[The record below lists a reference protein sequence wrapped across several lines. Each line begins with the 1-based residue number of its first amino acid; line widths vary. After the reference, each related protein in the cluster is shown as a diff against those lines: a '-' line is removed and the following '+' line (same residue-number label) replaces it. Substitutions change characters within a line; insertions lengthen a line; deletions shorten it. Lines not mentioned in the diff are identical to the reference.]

1 VSLVAYVEI
10 RPVHVADLLSREGHP
25 FAARVIAARD
35 DRSAERDAEPREFDG
50 RAVARRT
57 LGVAAGAMIVM
68 GSVVGGVLGLNN
80 GDSTHTPLAAG
91 EPVGAQPSP
100 NTPGQPGQTPAVE
113 GAVAP
118 QFTNAAAA
126 ETAPRTG
133 TTGAAGAAGEIGAPA
148 SVKPP
153 KVAAPPAAVPE
164 QRAPSRPAPEQ
175 PAPAPPSSGPVQ
187 TLAEPVTSTV
197 EQTGT
202 LGQTLNDVVTPV
214 TGTVDNTLQPALSL
228 IGGLLSR

>member
-1 VSLVAYVEI
+1 MAYVEI

-25 FAARVIAARD
+25 FAARVIAARA
-35 DRSAERDAEPREFDG
+35 DRSAEKDAEPREFDG

-80 GDSTHTPLAAG
+80 GESTHTPLAGG
-91 EPVGAQPSP
+91 EPVGARPSP
-100 NTPGQPGQTPAVE
+100 NTPGQPGQSPAVE

-118 QFTNAAAA
+118 QFTNAAADTTPR
-126 ETAPRTG
+126 TAPS
-133 TTGAAGAAGEIGAPA
+133 GAAGEIGAPA

-153 KVAAPPAAVPE
+153 RVAAPPAVPD
-164 QRAPSRPAPEQ
+164 QRVPTPPAPAPEQ
-175 PAPAPPSSGPVQ
+175 PAPNPPSSGPVQ

-197 EQTGT
+197 EQSGT
-202 LGQTLNDVVTPV
+202 VGQTLNDVVTPV
-214 TGTVDNTLQPALSL
+214 TGTVDDTLQPALSL